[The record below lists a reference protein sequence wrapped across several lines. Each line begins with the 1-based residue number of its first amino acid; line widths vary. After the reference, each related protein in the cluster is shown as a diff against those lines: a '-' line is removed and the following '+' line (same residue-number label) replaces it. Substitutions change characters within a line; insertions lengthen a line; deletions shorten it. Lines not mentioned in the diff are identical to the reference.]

1 LNKSYFWDHENES
14 TQKIH
19 LTSYGVIVEGVG
31 VAPSGRMIGIA
42 EESASS
48 VRISM
53 SQAGDEVV
61 GKGAGNVKPN
71 DFSPLAPVGGLASHE
86 ARGGHLIARHV
97 GKTDAE
103 LLQRLKDNPKIAGAS
118 PFTDRATAEKGASE
132 VLNDSNNKKL
142 FKLG

>member
-31 VAPSGRMIGIA
+31 VAPSGRMIGIS

-61 GKGAGNVKPN
+61 GKGTKNAYDIAK
-71 DFSPLAPVGGLASHE
+71 SGGKHS
-86 ARGGHLIARHV
+86 GFY
-97 GKTDAE
+97 K
-103 LLQRLKDNPKIAGAS
+103 Q
-118 PFTDRATAEKGASE
+118 
-132 VLNDSNNKKL
+132 
-142 FKLG
+142 